1 MWLLRIPAACLGVVA
16 MMLNGRDWKQGL
28 ARWRT
33 PLLLLVVALVGAAV
47 LGGLR
52 HLVQSLD
59 YDALMQAMA
68 TTPIDRIA
76 LSVLATMLSYLAL
89 TGYDFS
95 AQRYLGI
102 RMRPATT
109 VLTAFMSY
117 AVGNSVGLGVMT
129 GGAVRMR
136 MYTAAGLETGQIFR
150 IIGFNAGAFGLGV
163 TVFGAAGMLVGAD
176 QVTGLLPLPVAL
188 LQGAAGVTLLAI
200 GALIGLSAWR
210 GRVRLFGRSMDLPS
224 AGLLT
229 QQIVISVVDLAACA
243 AALWF
248 LMPDTDVS
256 FAGFLVYFAI
266 AISLGVLSHVPG
278 GLGVFEAVM
287 LLAYGSRADTE
298 SILGALIL
306 FRGVYFLL
314 PLAMAT
320 VLLADHELHRATD
333 TPVGRAAA
341 RTSPVLLAILVFAAG
356 IWLLAS
362 GATPTTAAATDIL
375 TLHVPLPVVEIA
387 HLLGGVAGLCLLF
400 VARGL
405 LHRLDAAWWAAVA
418 LTLAAA
424 MLALPKG
431 IAWTEAAGLS
441 TLGLLLWVFRAEFNR
456 RSTLRMQV
464 FETEWLIAVGLVVAA
479 MIWLLFLSYRD
490 VEYHHDLWWQFAFD
504 AHVSRSLRAITL
516 TAFLAAGIGLWQLL
530 RPAGVDAIAPTEGEL
545 ARAAD
550 VVRRQASADAAL
562 VLMGDKSLLF
572 ADDGTAFVMYG
583 QSGRYWVGL
592 GDPVGPP
599 DSAPNLVWRFVEL
612 ATAHGGRAVFYQ
624 VTPAG
629 LPWYLD
635 AGLRVYKLGESAHVP
650 LPAFDLKGPARAP
663 LRHAYSRAQ
672 REGLT
677 LEILPPGGVDA
688 EMEVLRAISD
698 AWLLSRNA
706 REKRFSLGA
715 FDPAY
720 LRRLPVAV
728 VRQRGEIIAF
738 ANLLTTD
745 VCEEVR
751 VDLMRYLPTA
761 PPSTMDYLLIE
772 LMLRY
777 RAQGVARFGLG
788 MAPLA
793 GMAQHERAPTWQQVG
808 RLFYERGER
817 YYNFQGVRRFKEK
830 FAPVWEPRYLA
841 APGGMAPLLALA
853 EVTTLISGGLRGV
866 VTK

>member
-1 MWLLRIPAACLGVVA
+1 MRLRGDRL
-16 MMLNGRDWKQGL
+16 KQRL

-33 PLLLLVVALVGAAV
+33 PLLMLVVALIGALV

-59 YDALMQAMA
+59 YEALMHAMA
-68 TTPIDRIA
+68 TTPRDRIA
-76 LSVLATMLSYLAL
+76 LAVLATMMSYLAL

-95 AQRYLGI
+95 ALRYLGI

-109 VLTAFMSY
+109 LLTAFMAY

-136 MYTAAGLETGQIFR
+136 LYTAAGLDTGQVFR

-163 TVFGAAGMLVGAD
+163 TVFGAAGMLVGAEH
-176 QVTGLLPLPVAL
+176 VTGLLPLPAGL
-188 LQGAAGVTLLAI
+188 LQVAAASILLAV
-200 GALIGLSAWR
+200 GGLLGLAAWR
-210 GRVRLFGRSMDLPS
+210 SRFRLFGRQVELPS
-224 AGLLT
+224 ARLLA
-229 QQIVISVVDLAACA
+229 QQIGISVLDLAACA

-248 LMPDTDVS
+248 LMPDTGVS

-287 LLAYGSRADTE
+287 LLAYGAQAPTE
-298 SILGALIL
+298 SVLGALIL

-314 PLAMAT
+314 PLALAT
-320 VLLADHELHRATD
+320 LLLADHELRRATD

-341 RTSPVLLAILVFAAG
+341 RTSPLLLAILVFIAG

-362 GATPTTAAATDIL
+362 GATPSTTAATDIL
-375 TLHVPLPVVEIA
+375 TLHVPLAFVEIA
-387 HLLGGVAGLCLLF
+387 HLLGGVAGLAMLF

-405 LHRLDAAWWAAVA
+405 LHRLDAAWWAAVV
-418 LTLAAA
+418 LAAVA
-424 MLALPKG
+424 AVLALPKG
-431 IAWTEAAGLS
+431 IAWTEACGLS
-441 TLGLLLWVFRAEFNR
+441 LLGGFLWVFRAEFNR
-456 RSTLRMQV
+456 HATLRAQV
-464 FETEWLIAVGLVVAA
+464 FETEWLIAVGLVVTA
-479 MIWLLFLSYRD
+479 MVWLLFLSYRD
-490 VEYHHDLWWQFAFD
+490 IDYRHDLWWQFAFD
-504 AHVSRSLRAITL
+504 AHVSRSLRVVTL
-516 TAFLAAGIGLWQLL
+516 AAFLAGAIGLWQLL
-530 RPAGVDAIAPTEGEL
+530 RPAGVAALPPSAAEL
-545 ARAAD
+545 VRAAD
-550 VVRRQASADAAL
+550 IVRRQASADAAL
-562 VLMGDKSLLF
+562 ALMGDKSLLF
-572 ADDGTAFVMYG
+572 SEDGSAFIMYG
-583 QSGRYWVGL
+583 QSGRYWVAL
-592 GDPVGPP
+592 GDPVGPAEC
-599 DSAPNLVWRFVEL
+599 APNLVWRFVEL
-612 ATAHGGRAVFYQ
+612 ATTHGHRAVFYQ
-624 VTPAG
+624 VTPSA

-635 AGLRVYKLGESAHVP
+635 AGLRAYKLGESAYVP
-650 LPAFDLKGPARAP
+650 LPDFDLKGPARAP

-677 LEILPPGGVDA
+677 LEILPPEAVDA
-688 EMEVLRAISD
+688 VMEVLRRISD
-698 AWLLSRNA
+698 AWLKSRHA

-728 VRQRGEIIAF
+728 VRQRGEIVAF

-745 VCEEVR
+745 VREEVR

-853 EVTTLISGGLRGV
+853 EVTSLISGGLRGA